1 MSTNPSEN
9 PMESGLLELLTNPR
23 LPINQWKIIIYCL
36 RTHSILIWKEVGR
49 VDPGYIDKLAKAI
62 SDLVEGHNT
71 IFLQTMH
78 HRIDIENFD
87 G

>member
-1 MSTNPSEN
+1 
-9 PMESGLLELLTNPR
+9 
-23 LPINQWKIIIYCL
+23 
-36 RTHSILIWKEVGR
+36 LIWKEVGR